1 MAQAS
6 SAQREPS
13 MEEILASIRRII
25 EDSDSG
31 RKAAEEAAP
40 AVRQETE
47 LDRVARSVVE
57 VDTFRTD
64 LRGKPEPVTVAPVAP
79 AGQAPA
85 MKAPANPASVMQ
97 APVSQEPRKMPSLAD
112 IQAEIARENAATQ
125 KAEAVPAAPAERRP
139 VSMAEIKAEVAR
151 TAPPVIEPRPAPAA
165 EQVKASEPD
174 APAPKWEPRTTP
186 AETTSREPA
195 PEPLAAVETQRA
207 EAVPAPAGKPLMI
220 SEQASRQIAASFGE
234 LSEAF
239 ASRSRRTFDEL
250 AEQMMR
256 PMLQDWLDNNL
267 PLLVER
273 LVREEIERV
282 ARGV

>member
-1 MAQAS
+1 
-6 SAQREPS
+6 

-40 AVRQETE
+40 AARQDAE
-47 LDRVARSVVE
+47 LDRVARSVIE
-57 VDTFRTD
+57 VDSFRAE
-64 LRGKPEPVTVAPVAP
+64 LRRAEPERP
-79 AGQAPA
+79 AGSDVVEPAHAIAAPT
-85 MKAPANPASVMQ
+85 V
-97 APVSQEPRKMPSLAD
+97 QEVRKMPSLAE
-112 IQAEIARENAATQ
+112 IQSEIAREGAAR
-125 KAEAVPAAPAERRP
+125 PDAPAERKP
-139 VSMAEIKAEVAR
+139 VSMAEIKAEVTR
-151 TAPPVIEPRPAPAA
+151 TAPVADTPRQPLPPMPAEADATTESRPAAADRNRVVEAPVKPMQAVTGEAPSAPSSTTRDSAAGDALPAH
-165 EQVKASEPD
+165 PG
-174 APAPKWEPRTTP
+174 
-186 AETTSREPA
+186 
-195 PEPLAAVETQRA
+195 
-207 EAVPAPAGKPLMI
+207 GKPLMI

-239 ASRSRRTFDEL
+239 QARSRRTFDEL